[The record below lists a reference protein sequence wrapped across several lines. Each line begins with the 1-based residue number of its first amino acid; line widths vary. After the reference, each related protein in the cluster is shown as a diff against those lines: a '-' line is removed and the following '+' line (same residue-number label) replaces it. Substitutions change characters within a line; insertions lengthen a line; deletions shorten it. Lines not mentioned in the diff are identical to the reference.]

1 MQITNNSVLLTV
13 LAIFLCIPLLACRQ
27 QVNTTADSVQA
38 AAVSVTKSE
47 RVVPQSLIN
56 QWVVSADEAKSLI
69 AQGATVL
76 DTRGGL
82 HFGSIEGAVPINW
95 KDFSATEPTARG
107 NLLTN
112 DAELSE
118 RLHAHNISTDRP
130 VVVFGNPPRGWGE
143 EGRIVWML
151 RSLGHT
157 QAVIVDG
164 GFQALTESETPL
176 PTVISASDS
185 RFEIRRNNQWNIEK
199 ETLKSQLNANN
210 LVIIDTREPREFA
223 GSTPYGEQRGGHIPG
238 AIHLYF
244 KNLLDSDGKLL
255 PQQTILSKL
264 EDLSIT
270 PDKQIVVYCTGGI
283 RSGWLVAVLTSLGFQ
298 AQNYAGSM
306 WEWSAAPESEYPL
319 TTSQ

>member
-27 QVNTTADSVQA
+27 QVNTAADSVQA

-118 RLHAHNISTDRP
+118 RLQAHNISTDRP

-199 ETLKSQLNANN
+199 ETLRSQLNANN

-306 WEWSAAPESEYPL
+306 WE
-319 TTSQ
+319 